1 MKTRKAIFV
10 LFMLG
15 CLAAFSAVA
24 ANADWVTCTVDQVG
38 PCGTNAR
45 SGSRIF
51 LTAVDPP
58 NAWEGSKEC
67 IISPHRGNEFLA
79 TALTAMT
86 SGNKVNVSV
95 NPAATNPSLGA
106 IYIQK

>member
-15 CLAAFSAVA
+15 CLAAFFAMA
-24 ANADWVTCTVDQVG
+24 ANADWVICTVDQVG
-38 PCGTNAR
+38 PYGTTER
-45 SGSRIF
+45 SGSIIF
-51 LTAVDPP
+51 LTAVDPQ
-58 NAWEGSKEC
+58 NAWVGSKKC

-79 TALTAMT
+79 TALTAVT
-86 SGNKVNVSV
+86 SGQKVKVSV
-95 NPAATNPSLGA
+95 NPAATNPSVGG